1 LWWVLGIY
9 PCTVEEVR
17 HSQQKELRII
27 DTLEPVMSTHRLV
40 VDQKLIQKDYDTARD
55 PKYALFYQLTRVTK
69 DRGALIHDDRLDAL
83 AIAVNYWTEHM
94 ARDND
99 KAVSQIK
106 SSLLKDELKSFM
118 RSAIGR
124 PQTRPTWHSNNV
136 GLR

>member
-1 LWWVLGIY
+1 
-9 PCTVEEVR
+9 
-17 HSQQKELRII
+17 
-27 DTLEPVMSTHRLV
+27 MSTHRLV

-124 PQTRPTWHSNNV
+124 PQARPTWHSNNV